1 MTTTPKSSAPD
12 RLPAA
17 NLAKGPP
24 AKPAPAATPAAA
36 AAPPPPEEEYEEEDH
51 GGSTGRFLLFNAT
64 PSWAVSAVVH
74 FVLFIVLA
82 LMQVPERSKNDIT
95 TISSRPPEVVEEMDE
110 FKSEKIELDVNDT
123 VATDSSQIFAALTS
137 DVSEITETPIVDAT
151 VDAAPIS
158 VELSEFG
165 EETAPKSSL
174 MKQVGSFTG
183 SGVDSRSTAMRAQL
197 AAASGGNE
205 ASEKAVARALEW
217 FARHQLSDGGWNY
230 DHRRGACNGRCSEPG
245 RLSECRT
252 GATAM
257 ALLPFLGA
265 GQTHK
270 EGKYKEVVNRGLY
283 FLASQMKQTNRGGL
297 LCGDLAQGGGSMYS
311 HGLAAIVLCEA
322 YAMTQ
327 DNGLRGPAQLSLN
340 HIMYAQDP
348 VGGGWR
354 YSPRQPGD
362 TSVVGWQLMA
372 LKSGHMAYLQVDPRT
387 IRGATN
393 FLDSVQAENG
403 AKYGYADPGGGQA
416 TTAVGLLC
424 RMYLGWKK
432 DHPALKRGVDQ
443 LSAWG
448 PLGAKQ
454 GSKSTNMYYNYY
466 ATQVMRHYE
475 GELWDKWNKEMRD
488 WLVDSQEANDKQH
501 NFGSWHFTGDH
512 HAEAG
517 GRIYT
522 TSLATMILEVYYRHM
537 PLYAKQAAEDEFPL
551 K

>member
-1 MTTTPKSSAPD
+1 MSTTPTSPATAPRPGLTPNKPASPAAASAPK
-12 RLPAA
+12 AA
-17 NLAKGPP
+17 A
-24 AKPAPAATPAAA
+24 AKPASPPA
-36 AAPPPPEEEYEEEDH
+36 EEEYEEEEQS
-51 GGSTGRFLLFNAT
+51 GGSGRFLLFNAT

-74 FVLFIVLA
+74 FVLFIILA
-82 LMQVPERSKNDIT
+82 LMQVPEQQKNNVT
-95 TISSRPPEVVEEMDE
+95 TISSRPPEIVEEMDE
-110 FKSEKIELDVNDT
+110 FKTEKIELNLNDT
-123 VATDSSQIFAALTS
+123 AIVNNSSEVFQALTS
-137 DVSEITETPIVDAT
+137 DVTAVTETPVVAT
-151 VDAAPIS
+151 DMDAAPIT

-165 EETAPKSSL
+165 EDVAPKNSL

-197 AAASGGNE
+197 GASGGATE
-205 ASEKAVARALEW
+205 ASERAVARALEW
-217 FARHQLSDGGWNY
+217 FAKHQLPDGGWSY

-245 RLSECRT
+245 RLTECRT

-270 EGKYKEVVNRGLY
+270 DGKYKEVVNRGLY
-283 FLASQMKQTNRGGL
+283 FLVAQMKQRNVGGL
-297 LCGDLAQGGGSMYS
+297 MTGDLAQGGGNMYS
-311 HGLAAIVLCEA
+311 HGLSAIVLCEA

-327 DNGLRGPAQLSLN
+327 DAGLRGPAQLSLN

-354 YSPRQPGD
+354 YTPRQPGD

-387 IRGATN
+387 IKGATH
-393 FLDSVQAENG
+393 FLDSVQAESG

-432 DHPALKRGVDQ
+432 DHPALKRGVE
-443 LSAWG
+443 LMGAAG
-448 PLGAKQ
+448 PSIAK
-454 GSKSTNMYYNYY
+454 GRSDMYYNYY

-488 WLVDSQEANDKQH
+488 WLVAEQESNDKQH
-501 NFGSWHFTGDH
+501 TYGSWFIPGPHGPD
-512 HAEAG
+512 AG
-517 GRIYT
+517 GRIYC

>member
-1 MTTTPKSSAPD
+1 MSTTPTTSAPAD
-12 RLPAA
+12 QSASKPLKA
-17 NLAKGPP
+17 P
-24 AKPAPAATPAAA
+24 AKPASAAAPAPAAA
-36 AAPPPPEEEYEEEDH
+36 AAPPPPDDEHEEQEH
-51 GGSTGRFLLFNAT
+51 TGGTGRFLLFNAT
-64 PSWAVSAVVH
+64 PSWAVSSVVH

-82 LMQVPERSKNDIT
+82 LLQVPEETKNDVT
-95 TISSRPPEVVEEMDE
+95 TISSRPPEMVEEMDE
-110 FKSEKIELDVNDT
+110 FKSEKIELAVTDT
-123 VATDSSQIFAALTS
+123 SVATDSSQVFAALTS
-137 DVSEITETPIVDAT
+137 DVAEVTETPIVDAT
-151 VDAAPIS
+151 ADAAPIS

-197 AAASGGNE
+197 LGPSGGTE

-217 FARHQLSDGGWNY
+217 FAKHQLQDGGWNF

-245 RLSECRT
+245 SLSACRT

-265 GQTHK
+265 GQTHRD
-270 EGKYKEVVNRGLY
+270 GKYKDVVNHGLY
-283 FLASQMKQTNRGGL
+283 FLAGQMKQTNRGGL
-297 LCGDLAQGGGSMYS
+297 MCGDLAQGGGNMYS

-393 FLDSVQAENG
+393 FLDLVQADNG
-403 AKYGYADPGGGQA
+403 AKYGYTEPGGGQA

-448 PLGAKQ
+448 PSRAK
-454 GSKSTNMYYNYY
+454 SSTNMYYNYY

-488 WLVDSQEANDKQH
+488 WLVESQEVNDKQH
-501 NFGSWHFTGDH
+501 NFGSWHFEGDH
-512 HAEAG
+512 GAEPG

>member
-1 MTTTPKSSAPD
+1 MSKTTAPPASSDKAAPQPPKE
-12 RLPAA
+12 AA
-17 NLAKGPP
+17 AATA
-24 AKPAPAATPAAA
+24 AKPASP
-36 AAPPPPEEEYEEEDH
+36 AAPPDEESQEEEH
-51 GGSTGRFLLFNAT
+51 GASTGRFILFNAT

-74 FVLFIVLA
+74 FVMFIVLA
-82 LMQVPERSKNDIT
+82 LINVPEQAASSVT
-95 TISSRPPEVVEEMDE
+95 TISSRPPEAVEEIEE
-110 FKSEKIELDVNDT
+110 FKSEKIELQLNET
-123 VATDSSQIFAALTS
+123 AVATDSSEVFAALTS
-137 DVSEITETPIVDAT
+137 DVAEVTETPVVDT
-151 VDAAPIS
+151 TMDAAPIS

-174 MKQVGSFTG
+174 TKQVGSFSG
-183 SGVDSRSTAMRAQL
+183 SGVDSRSAEMRAQL
-197 AAASGGNE
+197 GRSGGATE

-217 FARHQLSDGGWNY
+217 FARHQLQDGGWNF

-245 RLSECRT
+245 RLSDCRT

-265 GQTHK
+265 GQTHRD
-270 EGKYKEVVNRGLY
+270 GKYKENVNRGLY
-283 FLASQMKQTNRGGL
+283 FLASQMKQTNRGGMI
-297 LCGDLAQGGGSMYS
+297 CGDLAQGGGSMYS
-311 HGLAAIVLCEA
+311 HGLAAIVLSEA

-403 AKYGYADPGGGQA
+403 AKYGYTDPGGGQA

-432 DHPALKRGVDQ
+432 DHPALQRGVEQ

-448 PLGAKQ
+448 PSGPKKGTA
-454 GSKSTNMYYNYY
+454 NMYYNYY
-466 ATQVMRHYE
+466 ATQVMRHHE

-488 WLVDSQEANDKQH
+488 WLVDSQEKNDKQH
-501 NFGSWHFTGDH
+501 NFGSWHFEGDH
-512 HAEAG
+512 GAESG

>member
-1 MTTTPKSSAPD
+1 MSTKPASPPPSERSASK
-12 RLPAA
+12 PANA
-17 NLAKGPP
+17 PNAPP
-24 AKPAPAATPAAA
+24 AKPDAATGAAA
-36 AAPPPPEEEYEEEDH
+36 EEGHEEVEN
-51 GGSTGRFLLFNAT
+51 GSTGRFLLFNAT
-64 PSWAVSAVVH
+64 PSWAVSAAVH
-74 FVLFIVLA
+74 FVMFIVLA
-82 LMQVPERSKNDIT
+82 LMQVPERSSSNVT
-95 TISSRPPEVVEEMDE
+95 TISSRPPEVVEEIEE
-110 FKSEKIELDVNDT
+110 FKSEKIELDITDT
-123 VATDSSQIFAALTS
+123 SIATDSSQVFAALTS
-137 DVSEITETPIVDAT
+137 DVAEVTETPIVDAT
-151 VDAAPIS
+151 MDAAPIP

-165 EETAPKSSL
+165 EQTAPKNSL
-174 MKQVGSFTG
+174 MKQVGSFSG
-183 SGVDSRSTAMRAQL
+183 SGLDSRGAAMRAQL
-197 AAASGGNE
+197 GQSGGATE

-217 FARHQLSDGGWNY
+217 FARHQLPDGGWNY
-230 DHRRGACNGRCSEPG
+230 DHRLGACNGRCSEPG
-245 RLSECRT
+245 NLSDCRT

-270 EGKYKEVVNRGLY
+270 DGKYKEVVNRGLY
-283 FLASQMKQTNRGGL
+283 FLSSQMKQTNRGGL

-311 HGLAAIVLCEA
+311 HGLSAIVLCEA

-354 YSPRQPGD
+354 YAPRQPGD

-393 FLDSVQAENG
+393 FLDTVQAESG
-403 AKYGYADPGGGQA
+403 ALYGYTDPGGGQA

-432 DHPALKRGVDQ
+432 DHPALKRGVEQ
-443 LSAWG
+443 MSTWG
-448 PLGAKQ
+448 PSGPKKGGA
-454 GSKSTNMYYNYY
+454 NMYFNYY

-488 WLVDSQEANDKQH
+488 WLVDSQEKNEKQH
-501 NFGSWHFTGDH
+501 TCGSWYFDGDH
-512 HAEAG
+512 GAERG
-517 GRIYT
+517 GRVYT

>member
-1 MTTTPKSSAPD
+1 MPTSPTPVPPSTRPPS
-12 RLPAA
+12 
-17 NLAKGPP
+17 PP
-24 AKPAPAATPAAA
+24 AKTAPPPAAKNA
-36 AAPPPPEEEYEEEDH
+36 AAPPPPPDAEEETHEEEQAAA
-51 GGSTGRFLLFNAT
+51 SGRFLLFNAT

-74 FVLFIVLA
+74 FVMFIILA
-82 LMQVPERSKNDIT
+82 LIPKPEHQKDDVT
-95 TISSRPPEVVEEMDE
+95 TISAAPPEVVEEIEE
-110 FKSEKIELDVNDT
+110 FKNDKVELNLDPNMLVTN
-123 VATDSSQIFAALTS
+123 ASSQALESVVS
-137 DVSEITETPIVDAT
+137 DIAEVTETPIVASD
-151 VDAAPIS
+151 VEAAPIA

-165 EETAPKSSL
+165 EEVAPKNSL
-174 MKQVGSFTG
+174 TKSIGSYSG
-183 SGVDSRSTAMRAQL
+183 SGLDSRCAAMRAQL
-197 AAASGGNE
+197 GAAGGATE
-205 ASEKAVARALEW
+205 ASERAVARALDW
-217 FARHQLSDGGWNY
+217 FARHQLPDGGWNF
-230 DHRRGACNGRCSEPG
+230 DHRLGQCNGRCGDPG
-245 RLSECRT
+245 RLSDCRT

-270 EGKYKEVVNRGLY
+270 DGKYKEVVTRGLY
-283 FLASQMKQTNRGGL
+283 FLVSQMKQKNMGGMMT
-297 LCGDLAQGGGSMYS
+297 GDLAQGGGSMYS
-311 HGLAAIVLCEA
+311 HGLSAIVLCEA

-327 DNGLRGPAQLSLN
+327 DASLRGPAQLSLN

-354 YSPRQPGD
+354 YQPRQPGD

-387 IRGATN
+387 IKGATH
-393 FLDSVQAENG
+393 FLDSVQIESG
-403 AKYGYADPGGGQA
+403 AKYGYVEPGGGQA

-432 DHPALKRGVDQ
+432 EHPALERGVEQ

-448 PLGAKQ
+448 PSGPKSN
-454 GSKSTNMYYNYY
+454 GSANMYYNYY

-475 GELWDKWNKEMRD
+475 GEVWDKWNKEMRD
-488 WLVDSQEANDKQH
+488 WLVNSQESNEKQH
-501 NFGSWHFTGDH
+501 NLGSWHMKGDH
-512 HAEAG
+512 GADSG
-517 GRIYT
+517 GRIYC